1 MLISYN
7 RIINEMMMTNGISKP
22 MASRILNAVLQNI
35 KLTQSIVETRLS
47 VIHGC
52 SIEEK
57 KIYSDYRSFLAWI
70 YILCA
75 PKKRI
80 SKIYGLGKESV
91 AFILQ
96 IRKQHEFEQRLYNEL
111 AAIIFDF

>member
-1 MLISYN
+1 MLMSYS
-7 RIINEMMMTNGISKP
+7 RIINEMMITNGLSKQ

-35 KLTQSIVETRLS
+35 KLTTSITKMRLS
-47 VIHGC
+47 DIHRC

-57 KIYSDYRSFLAWI
+57 KTYGDYTSFLAWI

-75 PKKRI
+75 PKKKI

-111 AAIIFDF
+111 ASIVFDF